1 MAHPVVVLARQ
12 PGACAVR
19 VLSLLACRPRVEAQ
33 SPLGLGEDLM
43 SSWDATLS

>member
-12 PGACAVR
+12 PDTRVVR
-19 VLSLLACRPRVEAQ
+19 VLSLLACRSRVEAQ
-33 SPLGLGEDLM
+33 SPLELGEDLM